1 MGATT
6 TFDLDG
12 FRRAAEER
20 DDSLAMFEAE
30 AVVTIADKLT
40 VVHARTRAEP

>member
-20 DDSLAMFEAE
+20 DVSTHLAMFEPE

-40 VVHARTRAEP
+40 VVQASDEV